1 MTGGML
7 RELAGSLFRN
17 LREACIR
24 VWVGGSQRPAN
35 IHSRGSRLPLKCC
48 NTLEAHLLLARL
60 GGVLSRNVWW
70 GHLASAGGDEKNF
83 SAALRLMPDLAE
95 K

>member
-1 MTGGML
+1 MTRGML

-24 VWVGGSQRPAN
+24 VWVGGSQRPTKK
-35 IHSRGSRLPLKCC
+35 HSRGSRLPLKCC

-60 GGVLSRNVWW
+60 GGVLSRNQ
-70 GHLASAGGDEKNF
+70 
-83 SAALRLMPDLAE
+83 
-95 K
+95 